1 MINEKIFKIVKQSML
16 SDRNITTGIIKEQ
29 KITEKF
35 IQIIVSEHGDIITI
49 KRETKENLRTFWN
62 ISVVSDYNF
71 KEYIEKYSITFTEFR
86 REMEEIIEKNDVEDK
101 DVYDIVEEALKN
113 ISERKLVSNSK
124 KE

>member
-35 IQIIVSEHGDIITI
+35 IQIIVSEHGDTITI

-86 REMEEIIEKNDVEDK
+86 RKMEEIIEKNDVEDK

-113 ISERKLVSNSK
+113 ISERKLVSNDK

>member
-35 IQIIVSEHGDIITI
+35 IQIIVSEHGDTITI

-71 KEYIEKYSITFTEFR
+71 KEYIEKYSVTFTEFR

>member
-35 IQIIVSEHGDIITI
+35 IQIIISEHGDTITI

-62 ISVVSDYNF
+62 VSVVSDYNF

-86 REMEEIIEKNDVEDK
+86 REMEVIIEKNDVEDK

>member
-16 SDRNITTGIIKEQ
+16 SDRNITAGTIKEQ

-35 IQIIVSEHGDIITI
+35 IQIIVSEHGDTITT

-62 ISVVSDYNF
+62 VSVVSDYNF
-71 KEYIEKYSITFTEFR
+71 KEYIEKYNITFTEFR
-86 REMEEIIEKNDVEDK
+86 KEMEEVIEENDVEDK

>member
-35 IQIIVSEHGDIITI
+35 IQIIVSEHGDTITI

-62 ISVVSDYNF
+62 VSVVSDYNF

-101 DVYDIVEEALKN
+101 DVYDIVGEALKN

>member
-35 IQIIVSEHGDIITI
+35 IQIIVSEHGDTITI

-86 REMEEIIEKNDVEDK
+86 REMEEIIEKNDAEDK

-113 ISERKLVSNSK
+113 ISERKLVSNGK

>member
-1 MINEKIFKIVKQSML
+1 MINEKIFKQSML

-35 IQIIVSEHGDIITI
+35 IQIIVSEHGDTITI

-86 REMEEIIEKNDVEDK
+86 REMEEIIENNDVEDK

-113 ISERKLVSNSK
+113 ISERKLVSNGK

>member
-35 IQIIVSEHGDIITI
+35 IQIIVSEHGDTITI

-62 ISVVSDYNF
+62 VSVVSDYNF

-86 REMEEIIEKNDVEDK
+86 REMEEIIENNDVEDK

-113 ISERKLVSNSK
+113 ISERKLVSNGK

>member
-35 IQIIVSEHGDIITI
+35 IQIIVSEHGDTITI

-62 ISVVSDYNF
+62 VSVVSDYNF

-113 ISERKLVSNSK
+113 ISERKLVSNGK

>member
-113 ISERKLVSNSK
+113 ISERKLVSNGK

>member
-1 MINEKIFKIVKQSML
+1 MINEKIFKIIKQSML

-35 IQIIVSEHGDIITI
+35 IQIIVSEHGDTITI

-62 ISVVSDYNF
+62 VSVVSDYNF

>member
-16 SDRNITTGIIKEQ
+16 SDRNITAGTIKEQ

-35 IQIIVSEHGDIITI
+35 IQIIVSEHGDTITV

-62 ISVVSDYNF
+62 VSVVPDYNF

-86 REMEEIIEKNDVEDK
+86 KEMEEVIEENDVEDK

>member
-35 IQIIVSEHGDIITI
+35 IQIIVSEHGDTITI

-62 ISVVSDYNF
+62 VSVVSDYNF
-71 KEYIEKYSITFTEFR
+71 KGYIEKYSITFTEFR
-86 REMEEIIEKNDVEDK
+86 REIEEIIEKNDAEDK
-101 DVYDIVEEALKN
+101 DVYDIVKEVLRN

>member
-35 IQIIVSEHGDIITI
+35 IQIIVSEHGDTITI

-86 REMEEIIEKNDVEDK
+86 RKMEEIIEKNDVEDK

-113 ISERKLVSNSK
+113 ISERKLVSNGK

>member
-35 IQIIVSEHGDIITI
+35 IQIIVSEHGDTITI
-49 KRETKENLRTFWN
+49 KRETKENMRTFWN

-86 REMEEIIEKNDVEDK
+86 KEMEEIIEKNDVEDK
-101 DVYDIVEEALKN
+101 DVHDIVEEALKN

>member
-35 IQIIVSEHGDIITI
+35 IQIIVSEHGDTITI

-113 ISERKLVSNSK
+113 ISERKLVSNGK

>member
-35 IQIIVSEHGDIITI
+35 IQIIVSEHGDTITI

-62 ISVVSDYNF
+62 VSVVSDYNF

-101 DVYDIVEEALKN
+101 DMYDIVEEALKN

>member
-35 IQIIVSEHGDIITI
+35 IQIIVSEHGDTITI

-62 ISVVSDYNF
+62 VSVVSDYNF

-113 ISERKLVSNSK
+113 ISETKLVSNGK

>member
-35 IQIIVSEHGDIITI
+35 IQIIVSEHGDTITI

-86 REMEEIIEKNDVEDK
+86 REMEEIIENNDVEDK

>member
-1 MINEKIFKIVKQSML
+1 MKNEKIFKIVKQSML

-35 IQIIVSEHGDIITI
+35 IQIIVSEHGDTITI

-62 ISVVSDYNF
+62 VSVVSDYNF

>member
-101 DVYDIVEEALKN
+101 DVYDIVEEALKGV
-113 ISERKLVSNSK
+113 EDV
-124 KE
+124 

>member
-35 IQIIVSEHGDIITI
+35 IQIIVSEHGDTITI

-62 ISVVSDYNF
+62 VSVVSDYNF
-71 KEYIEKYSITFTEFR
+71 KGYIEKYSITFTEFR

>member
-29 KITEKF
+29 KITEKI
-35 IQIIVSEHGDIITI
+35 IQIIVFEHGDTITI

-62 ISVVSDYNF
+62 ISVVSDYKF

-86 REMEEIIEKNDVEDK
+86 REMEEIIENNDVEDK

-113 ISERKLVSNSK
+113 ISERKLVSNGK

>member
-35 IQIIVSEHGDIITI
+35 IQIIVSEHGDTITI

-71 KEYIEKYSITFTEFR
+71 KEYIEKYSITFTELR
-86 REMEEIIEKNDVEDK
+86 REMEEIIENNDVEDK

-113 ISERKLVSNSK
+113 ISERKLVSNGK

>member
-35 IQIIVSEHGDIITI
+35 IQIIVSEHGDTITI

-62 ISVVSDYNF
+62 VSVVSDYNF
-71 KEYIEKYSITFTEFR
+71 KGYIEKYSITFTEFR
-86 REMEEIIEKNDVEDK
+86 REIEEIIEKNDVEDK

-113 ISERKLVSNSK
+113 ISERKLVSNGK

>member
-35 IQIIVSEHGDIITI
+35 IQIIVSEHGDAITI

-113 ISERKLVSNSK
+113 ISERKLVSNGK

>member
-16 SDRNITTGIIKEQ
+16 SDRNITAGTIKEQ

-35 IQIIVSEHGDIITI
+35 IQIIVSEHGDTITI

-62 ISVVSDYNF
+62 VSVVSDYNF

-86 REMEEIIEKNDVEDK
+86 KEMEEVIEENDVEDK
-101 DVYDIVEEALKN
+101 DVYDIVEEALRN

>member
-35 IQIIVSEHGDIITI
+35 IQIIVSEHGDTITI

-86 REMEEIIEKNDVEDK
+86 RKMEGIIEKNDVEDK

-113 ISERKLVSNSK
+113 ISERKLVSNGK

>member
-35 IQIIVSEHGDIITI
+35 IQIIVSEHGDTITI

-62 ISVVSDYNF
+62 VSVVSDYNF

>member
-35 IQIIVSEHGDIITI
+35 IQIIVSEHGDTITI

-101 DVYDIVEEALKN
+101 DVYDIVEETLKN

>member
-1 MINEKIFKIVKQSML
+1 MINEEIFQIVKQSML

-35 IQIIVSEHGDIITI
+35 IQIIVSEHGDTITI

-86 REMEEIIEKNDVEDK
+86 REMEEIIENNDVEDK

-113 ISERKLVSNSK
+113 ISERKLVSNGK